1 MIIQL
6 KRHLGSWFAMN
17 LTALTTHKF
26 PAQRVS
32 YAARDTILY
41 ALSVGAGVDPLNAGD
56 LKLVYE
62 KDLCALPSMA
72 TVLAYPGVW
81 INEPQFGVDYLKLLH
96 GEQDLTV
103 HKTLPPQAEV
113 LGECHVTA
121 VVDKGPGRGVLVYFS
136 REIRA
141 AHSRELYCTVSS
153 TLFLRADGGCGN
165 YGVPPAPQPAVP
177 VVAGEKFHDQLRTTA
192 NMALLYRL
200 NGDLNPIHADPVIAG
215 QAGFDRPILHGLCS
229 YGVAGYMLV
238 RSLCGYDPSRLR
250 SLGVRFSAPVYPGE
264 TLSIDGT
271 LAAGGV
277 HFRVTALERNQVV
290 MTNGYARVN

>member
-1 MIIQL
+1 
-6 KRHLGSWFAMN
+6 MN

-26 PAQRVS
+26 PTQRAS
-32 YAARDTILY
+32 YAARDTMLY
-41 ALSVGAGVDPLNAGD
+41 ALSVGAGADPLNARD

-81 INEPQFGVDYLKLLH
+81 INEPQFRVDCVKLLH

-113 LGECHVTA
+113 LGESRVTA
-121 VVDKGPGRGVLVYFS
+121 VVDKGPDRGALVYFS
-136 REIRA
+136 REIRTA
-141 AHSRELYCTVSS
+141 GSRELYCTVSS

-165 YGVPPAPQPAVP
+165 YGVPPAPLPSEAE
-177 VVAGEKFHDQLRTTA
+177 AGEKFHDQLRTTA

-200 NGDLNPIHADPVIAG
+200 NGDLNPLHADPVIAG
-215 QAGFDRPILHGLCS
+215 QAGFERPILHGLCS

-238 RSLCGYDPSRLR
+238 RSVCDHDPARLR
-250 SLGVRFSAPVYPGE
+250 SLGVRFSSPVYPGE

-271 LAAGGV
+271 RTADGV
-277 HFRVTALERNQVV
+277 HFRVTALERNQIV